1 MPTTCGYPN
10 CKFRSR
16 YRGQE
21 DNRHFYRIPK
31 RPAVLRQ
38 AWLNAIGRNEET
50 VLRICSAHFF
60 GGEKHEGDIPVAD
73 PQIDT
78 PKFIELPPKESRT
91 AERKSRLK
99 ALSSAPPST
108 NIITTISSPSLLIN
122 SQRSSSSTS
131 TLNQNS
137 SISRHSRRGYRTHF
151 GLPFNQRIIRKPS
164 FNSHLNFGNLNSS
177 LFNSDINNQQQPPL
191 LPQPPQ
197 ISLLSNKS
205 PTTQT
210 NILTNNLP
218 TEPLNNIQKPL
229 VALLDGRDCSVEMP
243 LLKDVATVAFCDA
256 QSINDIHEK
265 VLNEATVAL
274 LYQSISLGREEFNKF
289 KSLKAVIRIGP
300 GYNNI
305 DINAATEL
313 GIAICHTPVECV
325 EENADS
331 AISLILN
338 LFRKT
343 FSLCNFLQ
351 NGKKTLNID
360 QISELMNGSQ
370 RIRGSTLGIVG
381 MGSVGIA
388 VALRAKSF
396 GFRVLFYDNNLA
408 LGMENALGIERCSN
422 LTELFSHSDC
432 LTLHC
437 PLTSENKHLINSET
451 IKYLKFGAFLVN
463 TTEFDL
469 IESNSLISAL
479 KSGNIR
485 SFAMDCDQP
494 KNIFE
499 RENYGKN

>member
-1 MPTTCGYPN
+1 
-10 CKFRSR
+10 
-16 YRGQE
+16 
-21 DNRHFYRIPK
+21 
-31 RPAVLRQ
+31 
-38 AWLNAIGRNEET
+38 
-50 VLRICSAHFF
+50 
-60 GGEKHEGDIPVAD
+60 
-73 PQIDT
+73 
-78 PKFIELPPKESRT
+78 
-91 AERKSRLK
+91 
-99 ALSSAPPST
+99 
-108 NIITTISSPSLLIN
+108 
-122 SQRSSSSTS
+122 
-131 TLNQNS
+131 
-137 SISRHSRRGYRTHF
+137 
-151 GLPFNQRIIRKPS
+151 
-164 FNSHLNFGNLNSS
+164 
-177 LFNSDINNQQQPPL
+177 
-191 LPQPPQ
+191 
-197 ISLLSNKS
+197 
-205 PTTQT
+205 
-210 NILTNNLP
+210 
-218 TEPLNNIQKPL
+218 
-229 VALLDGRDCSVEMP
+229 MP

-338 LFRKT
+338 LFRKI

-351 NGKKTLNID
+351 NGKKTINSID
-360 QISELMNGSQ
+360 QISELMSGSQ

-408 LGMENALGIERCSN
+408 LGMENALGMERCSN
-422 LTELFSHSDC
+422 LTELFSQSDC

-437 PLTSENKHLINSET
+437 PLTSENKHLINLET
-451 IKYLKFGAFLVN
+451 IKFLKFGAFLVN
-463 TTEFDL
+463 TSEFDL

-485 SFAMDCDQP
+485 SFAIDCDQP

-499 RENYGKN
+499 RENYDILCSMPNVICTPKIGWYCQESHNELRVAAAQEVRRALTGSIPEDLKNCVNKSELLTLKGIFKINQESCNNSSTTSNTTLFSKESFNNISPIFPPLLNMQAASLKNCFGNYLIENLEIIFRRKK